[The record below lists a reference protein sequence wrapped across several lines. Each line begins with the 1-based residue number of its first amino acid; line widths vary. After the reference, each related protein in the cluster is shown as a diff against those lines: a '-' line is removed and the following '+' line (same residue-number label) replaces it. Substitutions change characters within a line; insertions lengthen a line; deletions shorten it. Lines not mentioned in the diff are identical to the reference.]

1 MTEAVIKEYIK
12 QMVVRTPQLQE
23 YGFSL
28 HINWD
33 VWAEIND
40 KQSWEDEHQELLYE
54 QIREIAKSGWDQ
66 LYENS
71 SVILFKDLSDIMQ
84 IKLAL
89 GGKWITGIVDWN
101 NEEIVHSTI

>member
-1 MTEAVIKEYIK
+1 MTEIVIKEYMK
-12 QMVVRTPQLQE
+12 QMIVRTPQLQE

-33 VWAEIND
+33 IWAELND
-40 KQSWEDEHQELLYE
+40 KEHWADTHQELLYE
-54 QIREIAKSGWDQ
+54 QIKKIAKSGWDQ

-71 SVILFKDLSDIMQ
+71 SVILFRDLNDIMQ
-84 IKLAL
+84 IKLTL

-101 NEEIVHSTI
+101 NEEIIHSTI